1 MTFSLPEVRF
11 AVIVGLLAHAGCA
24 GRTPTAPGPACRTW
38 MLRYSNQGGPTFRC
52 EARPLEPSCSAFPVN
67 VTVTWTYQSHA
78 DFLHEAD
85 VPNRVR
91 ALRRQTTGCG
101 TFVTTGCSH
110 SLVEYAYDAQGRLR
124 RRERSS
130 SHSLGGA
137 RTIDVVTYAA
147 WDRRGRPTQGVL
159 EADGARVPLSI
170 VYDDPR
176 RIAQASNGELVE
188 QDRHGNVIREV
199 QLSGGRTVL
208 TQYAIE
214 AVQQV
219 CEEGA

>member
-1 MTFSLPEVRF
+1 
-11 AVIVGLLAHAGCA
+11 
-24 GRTPTAPGPACRTW
+24 
-38 MLRYSNQGGPTFRC
+38 
-52 EARPLEPSCSAFPVN
+52 
-67 VTVTWTYQSHA
+67 
-78 DFLHEAD
+78 
-85 VPNRVR
+85 
-91 ALRRQTTGCG
+91 
-101 TFVTTGCSH
+101 
-110 SLVEYAYDAQGRLR
+110 
-124 RRERSS
+124 
-130 SHSLGGA
+130 
-137 RTIDVVTYAA
+137 VTYTA